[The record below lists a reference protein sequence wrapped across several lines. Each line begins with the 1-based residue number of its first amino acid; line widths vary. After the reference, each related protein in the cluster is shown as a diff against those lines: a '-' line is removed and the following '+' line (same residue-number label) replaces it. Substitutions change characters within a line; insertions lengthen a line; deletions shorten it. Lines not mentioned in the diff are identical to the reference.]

1 MLDDDD
7 APGRVFWLAVFFGL
21 PLVGFA
27 VAVLLFALIRPI
39 YAFWLTGVAV
49 GAIALAVL
57 PALPRLRRRPT
68 RSRVSWALLGGLVA
82 GTASV
87 LWLGAVLFVA
97 LLSEC
102 LPDGCP

>member
-39 YAFWLTGVAV
+39 YAFWLTGVADHPAAAPADQLS
-49 GAIALAVL
+49 GAAIVFD
-57 PALPRLRRRPT
+57 PA
-68 RSRVSWALLGGLVA
+68 GGV
-82 GTASV
+82 
-87 LWLGAVLFVA
+87 
-97 LLSEC
+97 
-102 LPDGCP
+102 